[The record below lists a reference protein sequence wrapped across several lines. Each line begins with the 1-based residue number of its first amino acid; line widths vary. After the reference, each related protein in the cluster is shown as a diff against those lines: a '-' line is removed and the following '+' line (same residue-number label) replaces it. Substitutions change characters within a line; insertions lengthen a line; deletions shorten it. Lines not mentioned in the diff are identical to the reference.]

1 MQNKLLIMVRSRQQ
15 SFISITLYLGIQAGS
30 SRRNMGFGAG
40 FASGITQ
47 AALKQS
53 IRIEKMIYISKDLL
67 KRLLRAIIH
76 TQNGCRYLN
85 VTT

>member
-1 MQNKLLIMVRSRQQ
+1 MLNKLLIMVRSRQQ
-15 SFISITLYLGIQAGS
+15 DFISITLFLVIQAGS
-30 SRRNMGFGAG
+30 SLKNMGFGAG
-40 FASGITQ
+40 SVSGITQ

-67 KRLLRAIIH
+67 KRLLRVIIH

>member
-1 MQNKLLIMVRSRQQ
+1 
-15 SFISITLYLGIQAGS
+15 
-30 SRRNMGFGAG
+30 MGFGAG

-47 AALKQS
+47 AAPKQC
-53 IRIEKMIYISKDLL
+53 IGIERMTFILKDLL

-85 VTT
+85 ATT

>member
-1 MQNKLLIMVRSRQQ
+1 
-15 SFISITLYLGIQAGS
+15 
-30 SRRNMGFGAG
+30 MGFGAG